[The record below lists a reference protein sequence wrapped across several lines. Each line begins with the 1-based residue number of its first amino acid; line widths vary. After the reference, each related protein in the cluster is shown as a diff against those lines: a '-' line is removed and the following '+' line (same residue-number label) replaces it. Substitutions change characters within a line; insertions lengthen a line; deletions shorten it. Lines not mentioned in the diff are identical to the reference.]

1 MGVPVSGEVSLGDIG
16 SIYIKMQPTNVSLRE
31 CTLVTAVG
39 GYYDPQWFGTPYEI
53 SSFRG
58 WVGYGYNYNFSAGII
73 HDFGLNALYPTS
85 TSVIADC
92 AFTSRTGTFVT
103 GTGNGT
109 PTTIDQYTATSPGY
123 MTIPGDS
130 AQKSIRLNDSMKF
143 GGTSNYTIITWFRV
157 SAFSSSFPG
166 IVAAEGRVGSTPIG
180 YAMYL
185 RSTPDFSIIH
195 TRYNASSGSSGNN
208 ILTWGSC
215 SIPAFAYNTWYMS
228 AVRFDGSVMSL
239 RLYAGGSGYNASVS
253 YPNPLSTSAS
263 WSAFLGLR
271 YNNWFNGRIGYY
283 AVYGS
288 TLTEGMLD
296 TVFTNTRGRYG
307 V

>member
-1 MGVPVSGEVSLGDIG
+1 MALPPSGQLSIGDIRTELG
-16 SIYIKMQPTNVSLRE
+16 SSSGSLRALSALAGFSSPDAISE
-31 CTLVTAVG
+31 FYGYPG
-39 GYYDPQWFGTPYEI
+39 GYFYPAVPFINGFDFSVNSKYSNSGTAI
-53 SSFRG
+53 DDLST
-58 WVGYGYNYNFSAGII
+58 YNW
-73 HDFGLNALYPTS
+73 D
-85 TSVIADC
+85 
-92 AFTSRTGTFVT
+92 GTFVT

>member
-1 MGVPVSGEVSLGDIG
+1 MALPSIG
-16 SIYIKMQPTNVSLRE
+16 SLSISQIRTELGSGSGSLR
-31 CTLVTAVG
+31 TLSALAGFSTPDSISEFYGYPG
-39 GYYDPQWFGTPYEI
+39 GYFYPAVPFINGFDFSVSSKYSNSGTSI
-53 SSFRG
+53 DDLST
-58 WVGYGYNYNFSAGII
+58 YNW
-73 HDFGLNALYPTS
+73 D
-85 TSVIADC
+85 
-92 AFTSRTGTFVT
+92 GTFVT

-109 PTTIDQYTATSPGY
+109 PTTIDQYTATAPGY

-130 AQKSIRLNDSMKF
+130 AQKSIRLNDNMKF

-166 IVAAEGRVGSTPIG
+166 IVAAEGRIGSTPIG
-180 YAMYL
+180 YSMYL
-185 RSTPDFSIIH
+185 RSSPDFSILH
-195 TRYNASSGSSGNN
+195 TRFNASSGSSGTCL
-208 ILTWGSC
+208 LTWGSGG
-215 SIPAFAYNTWYMS
+215 IPAFAYDTWYMS
-228 AVRFDGSVMSL
+228 AIRFDGSTMQL
-239 RLYAGGSGYNASVS
+239 RLYAGGSGYNGSLS

-288 TLTEGMLD
+288 PLTEAMLD
-296 TVFTNTRGRYG
+296 TVFDNTRTRYG